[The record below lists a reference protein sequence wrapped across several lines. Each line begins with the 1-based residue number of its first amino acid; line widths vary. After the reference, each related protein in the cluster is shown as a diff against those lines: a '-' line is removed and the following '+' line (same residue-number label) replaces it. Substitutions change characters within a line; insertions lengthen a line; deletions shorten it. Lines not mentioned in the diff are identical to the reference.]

1 MVTLRY
7 EIYLMGLIVVFY
19 LSCCQNIVLLL
30 KWSFSCDLTIT
41 TSSLFFK
48 LVWTYWVFKFCDHC
62 SWWKGII
69 VIFQSHVILQGRY
82 HQYVSDY
89 SKLLFRYAE
98 KSRDFTLMTFSSILH
113 ITLNLIDVSYKSYCS
128 TFYDHN
134 PCWKGFITFDQ
145 SQMILQW
152 WHHR

>member
-69 VIFQSHVILQGRY
+69 VIFKVTWSYKEGIISMFQINLNYSLDMQKSHVILHWWY
-82 HQYVSDY
+82 YYY
-89 SKLLFRYAE
+89 SWWYSYYSELKWCLLPSLLFN
-98 KSRDFTLMTFSSILH
+98 ILW
-113 ITLNLIDVSYKSYCS
+113 
-128 TFYDHN
+128 
-134 PCWKGFITFDQ
+134 P
-145 SQMILQW
+145 
-152 WHHR
+152 